1 MVDHDLTHA
10 QLMDGYD
17 ACIKNV
23 QNLLYSAKLLLE
35 HENSLQYA
43 LGLYLYAIEEYGKA
57 EILREYLQDNKS
69 KYSIPE
75 WIFGKGKF
83 GREAHNNKLVKGL
96 EKLPHVC
103 SILSPTAEITTN
115 SAKRTHTIVLKK
127 NGVPCGIVSVGDL
140 QLAFLRIRL
149 ISRAKKYS
157 LISKR
162 DVSTLIGIVPIVIGI
177 FYYLRIEIS

>member
-1 MVDHDLTHA
+1 
-10 QLMDGYD
+10 
-17 ACIKNV
+17 
-23 QNLLYSAKLLLE
+23 
-35 HENSLQYA
+35 
-43 LGLYLYAIEEYGKA
+43 LYLYAIEEYGKA

-127 NGVPCGIVSVGDL
+127 NGVPCGIVSVGGLTTGIFEDTTHFASQKVQL
-140 QLAFLRIRL
+140 NFKTGCFYIDWNSTNRDWDFLLPTDRDQLAYI
-149 ISRAKKYS
+149 
-157 LISKR
+157 
-162 DVSTLIGIVPIVIGI
+162 
-177 FYYLRIEIS
+177 IERMRKAI